1 MIIANT
7 NNFINSLLAFTSAT
21 PVFLSMFFAFQI
33 LTIKNF
39 NSGSKKIYFWFL
51 IAIGFIHLIFAS
63 NEFNI
68 NSYTKYLLP
77 LFSATLLAI
86 PPLMYLYLLSLS
98 YFQKKR
104 IKPIFHL
111 LPSIIVLLVSIVLF
125 ALILTLNRNT
135 LLFNFIFKLFTF
147 TTIGSMVVV
156 FTIQNIIYIILSIKV
171 YKEHIKQKTNILS
184 FESGLNLRWFLLFLA
199 GYIVLIIG
207 VYSSSAITDVNN
219 MSTLIYNIVVV
230 FYIVFIGFNGLKQYD
245 KYIEIIKE
253 KANLINIE
261 SAENKDKVFE
271 KRIENL
277 VTEEI
282 IEPKIILVQDK
293 IEEIYNQI
301 LEVIETKQLYL
312 NTEFTIFELSKEL
325 NINYKYVSQAINQGL
340 NKNFVTFVNEYRVEH
355 AKKLLLNPS
364 HSNYTIEAI
373 SEMSGFKS
381 KSSFNNF
388 FKKHTGLT
396 PSEFRQKV
404 QVA

>member
-7 NNFINSLLAFTSAT
+7 NNFITSLFAFTSAT
-21 PVFLSMFFAFQI
+21 PVFLSLFFAFQI

-39 NSGSKKIYFWFL
+39 NTGSKKIYFWFL
-51 IAIGFIHLIFAS
+51 IAIGFVHLIFAS
-63 NEFNI
+63 DDFNI

-77 LFSATLLAI
+77 LFSATIVAI

-104 IKPIFHL
+104 IKPIYHL
-111 LPSIIVLLVSIVLF
+111 LPSIIIFLVNIFLFTLVFVLD
-125 ALILTLNRNT
+125 RNT
-135 LLFNFIFKLFTF
+135 LLFSFIFKMFTY

-156 FTIQNIIYIILSIKV
+156 FTIQNIIYIILSIRV
-171 YKEHIKQKTNILS
+171 YKEHIKQKANILS
-184 FESGLNLRWFLLFLA
+184 FEAGINLRWFLLFLA
-199 GYIVLIIG
+199 GYILLIVG

-219 MSTLIYNIVVV
+219 LSSLIYNIVVV

-253 KANLINIE
+253 KANLLN
-261 SAENKDKVFE
+261 AENKNQIIDNQQE
-271 KRIENL
+271 TI
-277 VTEEI
+277 VTTES

-301 LEVIETKQLYL
+301 LEIIETKQLYL

-325 NINYKYVSQAINQGL
+325 NINYKYISQAINQGL

-364 HSNYTIEAI
+364 HSNFTIEAI

-381 KSSFNNF
+381 KSSFNTF

-396 PSEFRQKV
+396 PSEFRQKM
-404 QVA
+404 QAA